1 MTNEEPAG
9 EDVVAEEH
17 AWTEPVDSD
26 SRGWAVAAHLIPLFG
41 FGFIGPLII
50 WLIKRDEDVFVEEH
64 SREALNFQI
73 SVLIYL
79 IVSGLLILVL
89 IGFLLLPA
97 VVIFAFVA
105 AIVAAI
111 KAANGQEFRYP
122 LTIRFVSR

>member
-9 EDVVAEEH
+9 EDLVAEEH

-50 WLIKRDEDVFVEEH
+50 WLIKRDEDAFVEEH

-73 SVLIYL
+73 SVLIYM

-89 IGFLLLPA
+89 IGLLLLP
-97 VVIFAFVA
+97 VLVIFWFVA
-105 AIVAAI
+105 SVVAAI
-111 KAANGQEFRYP
+111 KAANGQAFRYP